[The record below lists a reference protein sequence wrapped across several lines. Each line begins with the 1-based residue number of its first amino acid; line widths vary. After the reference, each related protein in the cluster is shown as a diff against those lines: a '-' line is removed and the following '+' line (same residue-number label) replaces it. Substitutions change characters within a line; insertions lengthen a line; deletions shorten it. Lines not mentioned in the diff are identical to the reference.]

1 MLIMMVMVLNNID
14 WVPGGRG
21 SSRRFLGGPQEIARD
36 GTVYTATED
45 LFGDILSDE
54 AGVLAGSLGILSSAS
69 LGDGG
74 AGLYEPIHGSGAV
87 RRLAVAG
94 SGR

>member
-1 MLIMMVMVLNNID
+1 MMAMASNNID

-36 GTVYTATED
+36 STVYTATENR
-45 LFGDILSDE
+45 FGDILSDE
-54 AGVLAGSLGILSSAS
+54 AGVLAGSLGMISSAS
-69 LGDGG
+69 LGGGG
-74 AGLYEPIHGSGAV
+74 AGLYEPLHRSRVV